1 MESPQS
7 IIKRS
12 RRNNEP
18 TTATTTRRVSFSP
31 SCAPKQR
38 GTNSLL
44 TPTTTPQPHAATG
57 VQKIIF
63 TPHTDRTPK
72 PVKAMMSTFHEGLH
86 TQTNLDS
93 ATKKT
98 HEVVMK
104 TMIKNLKGGWNGPRC
119 DGEALVKMIAPP
131 TITVICTDRIKK

>member
-1 MESPQS
+1 M
-7 IIKRS
+7 
-12 RRNNEP
+12 
-18 TTATTTRRVSFSP
+18 
-31 SCAPKQR
+31 
-38 GTNSLL
+38 

-63 TPHTDRTPK
+63 TPNTDRTPK
-72 PVKAMMSTFHEGLH
+72 PVKAIMSTFHEGLH

-104 TMIKNLKGGWNGPRC
+104 TMLKNLKGGLNGPRC

-131 TITVICTDRIKK
+131 TITVIRTDRIEKMKKQKDIVRGVEMSLKKEIQWRPSGTAYDGRRRCNDPKYLY